1 MYNRQTASVRIPF
14 GYELRVYR
22 QDGQIGSVEG
32 TDYLAMHGFAYEDEN
47 QEHICQNM
55 PAGWVDVDASF
66 SVQKVSQAGKGAV
79 GSWETVNTQSESFY
93 RDITVEFTQTETD
106 ETTKEEQFAFS
117 RDQESSISY
126 EFATAETK
134 MSMSYSAD
142 IREDNKSTQSYS
154 TSINYRITC
163 TTPDGQPNVGLY
175 QWVTSSSTGNVKVKS
190 MHTVCRYGANYN
202 SPPACPW
209 NACKD
214 AECTQCT
221 EDWMA

>member
-22 QDGQIGSVEG
+22 QDGQVGSVEG

-106 ETTKEEQFAFS
+106 ETT
-117 RDQESSISY
+117 
-126 EFATAETK
+126 T
-134 MSMSYSAD
+134 
-142 IREDNKSTQSYS
+142 
-154 TSINYRITC
+154 
-163 TTPDGQPNVGLY
+163 
-175 QWVTSSSTGNVKVKS
+175 
-190 MHTVCRYGANYN
+190 
-202 SPPACPW
+202 
-209 NACKD
+209 
-214 AECTQCT
+214 
-221 EDWMA
+221 